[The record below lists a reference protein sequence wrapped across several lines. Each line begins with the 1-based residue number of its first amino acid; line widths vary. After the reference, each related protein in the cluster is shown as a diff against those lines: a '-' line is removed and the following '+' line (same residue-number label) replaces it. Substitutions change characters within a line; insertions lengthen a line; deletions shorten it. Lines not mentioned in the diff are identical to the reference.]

1 MIAGWGLG
9 LERPEYLWLL
19 ALALPL
25 AAMMWGS
32 KRRLSRGRLLGAYL
46 LRLAVLVALSLAA
59 AGLTLE
65 QQVDDLAVVF
75 AIDASASVGAAGQQ
89 KAADFIQEA
98 LKYQKEGDVA
108 GVVVFGGDAALDA
121 APREH
126 LEFHGVESVVN
137 AHQSDLAAGLR
148 LSSAVLPSNRARR
161 IVLLSDGEETRGDAA
176 TQVMLTAGD
185 DLEIGVMPITGVRGQ
200 EVVVED
206 VIAPARVDE
215 GAGYEVRVVVRSDQ
229 PAKGKLRIFRNEQYL
244 GEIPVDLIGGRAQV
258 IPIRQESAESGLY
271 RYRAELEVDGTVDT
285 LTQNNEGVGTVQVTG
300 KPRILYAEGYPEQ
313 SRHLRSVLEGEG
325 FKVDVVSPA
334 DIPQGPAGL
343 RPYSAVI
350 LSDVPAYA
358 LTTRQ
363 QEAIHAYVRDLGRG
377 LVMIGGDQSF
387 GVGGYY
393 ETPIE
398 DALPVR
404 MDIQDKSRFPKM
416 AMVHAIDKSCS
427 MGEGNGSPLGL
438 AKEAAIKTVELL
450 SERDQLGVIGFDD
463 TASWIVKLQPLT
475 DKPGITQT
483 IASVRGGGGTDILPA
498 VQRAN
503 QALDNSDA
511 AIKHLIVMSDGVTA
525 PGDFQGVITAA
536 QKRGITLT
544 ALAIGDGSDRVTMQ
558 SLAQWGGGHYY
569 LVTDPTAIPA
579 IFTRETLLASRSF
592 LMEEDFTPVTKE
604 PSELIK
610 GITGDGMAT
619 LHGFVTTEAKK
630 RATVALEVPGEH
642 PAPLLAHWHYGLGR
656 SVAWTSDCKA
666 RWSSDWLGTDDYT
679 RMWAQTLRWVVGDP
693 YGGNLSVETEIRDGE
708 LQVTVDA
715 FDQTGGFQNFLAGE
729 ARVIAPDLSVHPLD
743 LQQVAPGRYRA
754 SLPVD
759 QDGSWL
765 VGVAMKKGDEL
776 IGQTVAEA
784 VQPYSPEF
792 RVGGAGRGTLEEI
805 GKVGGGGSFTDAAS
819 VFARP
824 DVARSVPHP
833 LFPIVLALAAFL
845 LLLDITMRRFEW
857 FGGRGPA
864 LVSTVRTSAAASRPM
879 PKAANPSFAVP
890 ALPSF
895 SAAPGPAEE
904 APVEATA
911 PEVLEDP
918 AVAAAKKGPDAGS
931 YAGRLLAARKTARK
945 KMGDE

>member
-1 MIAGWGLG
+1 MLMGWGFG
-9 LERPEYLWLL
+9 LERPEYIWLL
-19 ALALPL
+19 LLALPL
-25 AAMMWGS
+25 AAMMWGT
-32 KRRLSRGRLLGAYL
+32 KRRLSRGRLVGAYL

-75 AIDASASVGAAGQQ
+75 AIDGSASVGVAGQQ
-89 KAADFIQEA
+89 KAAEFVQEA
-98 LKYQKEGDVA
+98 LKHQQEGDLA
-108 GVVVFGGDAALDA
+108 GVVVFGGDAALDQ
-121 APREH
+121 APRPH
-126 LEFHGVESVVN
+126 LEFHGVESVIN
-137 AHQSDLAAGLR
+137 THQSDLAAGLR

-185 DLEIGVMPITGVRGQ
+185 DLEIGVVPIAGVRGQ

-206 VIAPARVDE
+206 LIAPARVDE
-215 GAGYEVRVVVRSDQ
+215 GAGYEIRVVVRSDQ
-229 PAKGKLRIFRNEQYL
+229 PAKGKLRIFRDETYL

-258 IPIRQESAESGLY
+258 IPIRQESSESGLY
-271 RYRAELEVDGTVDT
+271 RYRAELEVDGATDT

-300 KPRILYAEGYPEQ
+300 KPRVLYAEGYPDQ
-313 SRHLRSVLEGEG
+313 AKHLRTALEGEG
-325 FKVDVVSPA
+325 FKVDVVTAA
-334 DIPQGPAGL
+334 DIPQGPSGL
-343 RPYSAVI
+343 RPYAAVI
-350 LSDVPAYA
+350 LSDIPAYN

-475 DKPGITQT
+475 DKPGITQL
-483 IASVRGGGGTDILPA
+483 IASVRGGGGTDIMPA

-503 QALDNSDA
+503 QAMDNSDA
-511 AIKHLIVMSDGVTA
+511 SIKHLIIMSDGVTA
-525 PGDFQGVITAA
+525 PGDFQGVISAA
-536 QKRGITLT
+536 NKRGITTT
-544 ALAIGDGSDRVTMQ
+544 ALAIGDGADRVTMQ

-592 LMEEDFTPVTKE
+592 LIEEDFTPVTKE
-604 PSELIK
+604 PSELVK
-610 GITGDGMAT
+610 GITGDGMAP
-619 LHGFVTTEAKK
+619 LHGFVTTEPKK

-656 SVAWTSDCKA
+656 SVAWTSDSKA
-666 RWSSDWLGTDDYT
+666 RWSSDWLGTDDYS
-679 RMWAQTLRWVVGDP
+679 RLWAQTVRWVVGDP

-715 FDQTGGFQNFLAGE
+715 FDPSGGFQNFLAGE
-729 ARVIAPDLSVHPLD
+729 ARVVAPDLSVRSLD

-805 GKVGGGGSFTDAAS
+805 GKVGGGGTFADAAS

-824 DVARSVPHP
+824 LVARSVPHP
-833 LFPIVLALAAFL
+833 LFPIALAVAAFL

-857 FGGRGPA
+857 FSGRGPA
-864 LVSTVRTSAAASRPM
+864 LLSTVRTAAAASRPI
-879 PKAANPSFAVP
+879 PQAANPSFAMP

-895 SAAPGPAEE
+895 SAAPGPSE
-904 APVEATA
+904 APVEATT
-911 PEVLEDP
+911 PEVVVDP
-918 AVAAAKKGPDAGS
+918 ETVAAAKGPDAGS